1 MKTLKNLFPLTVL
14 ALLSCAVTTACTD
27 TQADAE
33 AAGQSEQNEFT
44 SLFNGEDF
52 TGWIVPEGDN
62 GHWRV
67 VDGVIDYDAM
77 SEAPGDKNLWT
88 EKEDGD
94 FVLRLHW
101 KRKETPFINHSVR
114 IIRHDSIHK

>member
-1 MKTLKNLFPLTVL
+1 MTLKPMKSLLPLAML
-14 ALLSCAVTTACTD
+14 AIMFFAVTTACTD
-27 TQADAE
+27 TRADVESAE
-33 AAGQSEQNEFT
+33 QSGQNEFT

-88 EKEDGD
+88 EQEYGRSEEHTSELQSRGHH
-94 FVLRLHW
+94 V
-101 KRKETPFINHSVR
+101 
-114 IIRHDSIHK
+114 